1 MVSKP
6 KSQKPRKHHAG
17 HALWEMTQKYVKD
30 IPETEFEKLPRDG
43 ASNHDHYLYGSAKRQ

>member
-17 HALWEMTQKYVKD
+17 RELLALIDKHRNT
-30 IPETEFEKLPRDG
+30 IPEEEFEKLPVDG
-43 ASNHDHYLYGSAKRQ
+43 ASNHDYYLYAKPKRK